1 MKEAGALLGRTRYM
15 GRRYYYAGRCASQ
28 PSVVPFWLARR
39 AGYLPIRRK
48 SQLSNNAAPAGGAG
62 SCEPCLYAPAT
73 NFITSSNSMR
83 MSNPHSR
90 RHGISGNLA
99 ELNALLFVAHLSS
112 RPAAQRWLRGRS
124 EAHPIDNDNDAAD
137 EKRNCFGICG
147 SSKPKSHI
155 KPKHRENEARP
166 KQNDDSP
173 KQKPCCH
180 VCLLS
185 KRP

>member
-1 MKEAGALLGRTRYM
+1 LLVCTCHQLHYVIKFDAQYPTARSGI
-15 GRRYYYAGRCASQ
+15 GENQEQ
-28 PSVVPFWLARR
+28 PSFFRIP
-39 AGYLPIRRK
+39 GH
-48 SQLSNNAAPAGGAG
+48 LSV
-62 SCEPCLYAPAT
+62 
-73 NFITSSNSMR
+73 
-83 MSNPHSR
+83 SNPHSR

-166 KQNDDSP
+166 KQTMIAQNKSRAAMFA
-173 KQKPCCH
+173 C
-180 VCLLS
+180 
-185 KRP
+185 